1 MNTDLVAKTTAALT
15 LHAGK
20 YAKHVPAGTNV
31 WVREEAIESGRAAI
45 YVRVV
50 VGHERIGDVVYRS
63 AIVPA

>member
-1 MNTDLVAKTTAALT
+1 MSTDLVAKTTAALT

-20 YAKHVPAGTNV
+20 YAKRVPAGTNV

-50 VGHERIGDVVYRS
+50 GHERIGDVVYRS